1 MREKRFV
8 ITIGR
13 KYGAGGGEVGRMLAE
28 QLGMPFY
35 DKKILQMVS
44 DESGIKES
52 YFHMADEKPGDNI
65 IYRLAK
71 SITPKLKKPSI
82 GSDLLSDD
90 NLFLFQSEL
99 LQKLA
104 DEHNCIIAGRCADHV
119 LQGRVELVKIFITA
133 GEEKRIDNMATRLS
147 IPKDESKKNMKK
159 IDKQRSEYYTYYTGK
174 DWSSA
179 DNYDLS
185 INTQVVGVEK
195 SVEII
200 KEYLKTRELL

>member
-1 MREKRFV
+1 MSEKRFV